1 MKKLIWG
8 LPFALTVFIGACF
21 TNRSSALD
29 AGIQPISSEAVR
41 AEFQHAWSGYKKY
54 AWGHDALRPISR
66 QPRNWY
72 SHSLLMTPVDGYDT
86 MVIMG
91 LTAERAEAK
100 DLILSRLSF
109 NHDMS
114 VQHFEV
120 SIRILGG
127 LLSAH
132 ELEGDPRFLGL
143 AKELADRMLPV
154 FNSPTGMPYRYVN
167 LKTGKTFGNISCPA
181 EVGTY
186 ILEYGT
192 LSRLTGN
199 PVYFEKAKRAMVEL
213 HKRRNPET
221 GLVGGGIDVDT
232 GRWTS
237 TVVGVG
243 GGVDSYFEYLLKGA
257 LLFDDPDLKRMW
269 AETIAAI
276 NGHLAEEVSDPR
288 LKSRLRLWYGR
299 ADMNTGRIV
308 APHFGSLDAFFPALL
323 ALGGDLDRA
332 GRLQQSCLAMWDL
345 HGTEPELLDYQRMT
359 ALVTVYP
366 LRPEIVESAYYLHHY
381 TGDPEYRR
389 MGERFWRDMVRRC
402 RTAEGYSGLLDVR
415 TGLKSDDME
424 SFFFAETLKYYFLL
438 FSPPE
443 ACDFDGV
450 VFNTEAHPLRLRK

>member
-1 MKKLIWG
+1 MKKLTLG
-8 LPFALTVFIGACF
+8 LLFSMALFAGACSA
-21 TNRSSALD
+21 NRSASIGSADLPVFPD
-29 AGIQPISSEAVR
+29 EVR
-41 AEFQHAWSGYKKY
+41 AEFRHAWGGYKKY

-66 QPRNWY
+66 RPKDWY
-72 SHSLLMTPVDGYDT
+72 RHSLLMTPVDAYDT

-109 NHDMS
+109 DYDMS

-132 ELEGDPRFLGL
+132 QLDGDPRFLAL
-143 AKELADRMLPV
+143 AKDLADRMLPV

-167 LKTGKTFGNISCPA
+167 LRTGKTSGNLSGPA

-199 PVYFEKAKRAMVEL
+199 PVYYEKAKRAMVEL
-213 HKRRNPET
+213 HKRRNPDT

-237 TVVGVG
+237 AVVGVG

-257 LLFDDPDLKRMW
+257 LLFNDPDLKQMW
-269 AETIAAI
+269 AETIAAL
-276 NGHLAEEVSDPR
+276 NAHLAEEVNG
-288 LKSRLRLWYGR
+288 RLWYGR
-299 ADMNTGRIV
+299 ADMNTGKITQPV
-308 APHFGSLDAFFPALL
+308 FGSLDAFFPALL
-323 ALGGDLDRA
+323 ALGGDRDRA
-332 GRLQQSCLAMWDL
+332 ARLQQSCLAMWNL
-345 HGTEPELLDYQRMT
+345 HGIEPELIDYRRMT

-366 LRPEIVESAYYLHHY
+366 LRPEIVESAYYLYHY
-381 TGDPEYRR
+381 TGNEEYRR
-389 MGERFWRDMVRRC
+389 MGERFWRDLVRRC
-402 RTAEGYSGLLDVR
+402 RTSVGYSGLIDVR
-415 TGLKSDDME
+415 TGFKSDDME

-443 ACDFDGV
+443 AFDFEGV
-450 VFNTEAHPLRLRK
+450 IFNTEAHPLQLTIDE